1 MLLKEQIDRTQ
12 WPEQRNSGSVLALTQ
27 INAILSQFDEVQA
40 HRVTIRYP
48 GGDLGNAWALEVRDW
63 LVALGMPSDVVTLEP
78 GSGGSDQLILLLE
91 KDWRW
96 RRTKNIKILKILHR
110 NGKMEIIL
118 IIKSYALY

>member
-63 LVALGMPSDVVTLEP
+63 LVALGMPSAAVILEP

-91 KDWRW
+91 K
-96 RRTKNIKILKILHR
+96 LS
-110 NGKMEIIL
+110 GF
-118 IIKSYALY
+118 

>member
-1 MLLKEQIDRTQ
+1 MRRSFCFRIVVALWVLCCSAVVFSGTTKMLLKEQIDRTQ

-40 HRVTIRYP
+40 HRITIRYP

-63 LVALGMPSDVVTLEP
+63 LVALGMPSDAVILEP

-91 KDWRW
+91 K
-96 RRTKNIKILKILHR
+96 LS
-110 NGKMEIIL
+110 G
-118 IIKSYALY
+118 S

>member
-1 MLLKEQIDRTQ
+1 MLLKEQLDKTQ

-40 HRVTIRYP
+40 HRITIRYP

-63 LVALGMPSDVVTLEP
+63 LVALGTPSDAVILEP

-91 KDWRW
+91 K
-96 RRTKNIKILKILHR
+96 LS
-110 NGKMEIIL
+110 G
-118 IIKSYALY
+118 S